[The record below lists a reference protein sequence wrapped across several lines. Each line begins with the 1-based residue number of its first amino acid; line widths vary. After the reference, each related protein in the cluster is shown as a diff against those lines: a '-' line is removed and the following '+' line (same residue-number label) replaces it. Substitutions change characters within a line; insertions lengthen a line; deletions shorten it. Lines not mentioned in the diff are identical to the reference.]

1 MAIWDYSPIKVAYDA
16 TRSAAGGDWRGA
28 ADALGR
34 YNVPYQG
41 AKKLKAGAESIY
53 GDVKDAVNA
62 PYDKAK
68 EGFDVI
74 LGQLGNFKQERLK
87 RKDDLYARANSQYDD
102 TRNAMAQVY
111 GDPRMWRL

>member
-1 MAIWDYSPIKVAYDA
+1 MGWTDYVPGVSNIQ
-16 TRSAAGGDWRGA
+16 G
-28 ADALGR
+28 L
-34 YNVPYQG
+34 YN
-41 AKKLKAGAESIY
+41 
-53 GDVKDAVNA
+53 GDVKQALFGVNYAGPKAAYNKGRELYGDAKDAINA
-62 PYDKAK
+62 PYEKSR

-74 LGQLGNFKQERLK
+74 LGRLGELKNERLK